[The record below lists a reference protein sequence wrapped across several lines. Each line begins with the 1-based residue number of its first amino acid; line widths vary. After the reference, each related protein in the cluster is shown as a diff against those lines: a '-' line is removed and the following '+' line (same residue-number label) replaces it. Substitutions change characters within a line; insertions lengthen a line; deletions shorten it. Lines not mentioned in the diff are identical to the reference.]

1 MTVDVDLRRSPL
13 QDRAAELAEV
23 LVEEPFL
30 TQLDVRTRAGTALG
44 LRLPSPNRVTGDER
58 RAALGLG
65 PDEYLLIGVTG
76 TEPGHRSVVDVSAA
90 RTTLRLRDRDV
101 LEALCSLDLHP
112 RVFAPGC
119 CAQTLLARVPVVIW
133 CLDSGYRLLVRN
145 SYAGHIAS
153 ALLDARQS
161 TSGVAQ

>member
-1 MTVDVDLRRSPL
+1 VTVDVDLRRSPL
-13 QDRAAELAEV
+13 HDRAAELAGV

-30 TQLDVRTRAGTALG
+30 PQLDVRTRAGTALG
-44 LRLPSPNRVTGDER
+44 LRLPDPDHVTGDEH

-90 RTTLRLRDRDV
+90 RTTLRLRDREL
-101 LEALCSLDLHP
+101 LETLCSLDLDDLT
-112 RVFAPGC
+112 PGR
-119 CAQTLLARVPVVIW
+119 CAQVPLARVPVILW
-133 CLDSGYRLLVRN
+133 PLETGYRVLVRN
-145 SYAGHIAS
+145 SFAGHVAT
-153 ALLDARQS
+153 ALLDARQV